1 MYQQIIIYY
10 IITGLQVAHYTKEK
24 KINEQLSKEICVHVG
39 GKVTKQQPPFWPS
52 VYRAW
57 QFTYSVFAKEHY
69 YFY

>member
-39 GKVTKQQPPFWPS
+39 GKVTKQQPPF
-52 VYRAW
+52 
-57 QFTYSVFAKEHY
+57 
-69 YFY
+69 